1 MTGPCRKPCWEWSK
15 KKLELGASDNL
26 IAGSRYH
33 NRKDLISFPDFGRED
48 DVFQRRK
55 RVQHPLLK
63 GKSSLIQQVL
73 RKDILLNYPY
83 HDFGHVVDLMREAAI
98 DPAVESIHINLY
110 RVAYNS
116 RIINALVNAAHNGKK
131 VVAVIEL
138 YARFDEKNNIRVSNV
153 LQEAGIQVGFGVTGL
168 KVHSKLFLISRRQGV
183 TTSRVAYIGTGNFHE
198 QRAKVFCDF
207 GYLTSDA
214 DLTQEVAD
222 LFSFFHVVFS

>member
-1 MTGPCRKPCWEWSK
+1 M
-15 KKLELGASDNL
+15 
-26 IAGSRYH
+26 
-33 NRKDLISFPDFGRED
+33 
-48 DVFQRRK
+48 
-55 RVQHPLLK
+55 K

-168 KVHSKLFLISRRQGV
+168 KVHSKLFLITRRQGV
-183 TTSRVAYIGTGNFHE
+183 TTNGVAYIGTGNFHE

-214 DLTQEVAD
+214 A
-222 LFSFFHVVFS
+222 SPKK

>member
-1 MTGPCRKPCWEWSK
+1 MDDDNTSLMDKMSAGIAAK
-15 KKLELGASDNL
+15 KFRACDSRPGHAGSHVGGGQTKTRVGGFRNL

-48 DVFQRRK
+48 AVFQRRK

-110 RVAYNS
+110 RV
-116 RIINALVNAAHNGKK
+116 RTIAHHQRPGQRSAQRQKGRGGHY
-131 VVAVIEL
+131 EL

-153 LQEAGIQVGFGVTGL
+153 LQEAGSGGFG
-168 KVHSKLFLISRRQGV
+168 SR
-183 TTSRVAYIGTGNFHE
+183 
-198 QRAKVFCDF
+198 D
-207 GYLTSDA
+207 
-214 DLTQEVAD
+214 
-222 LFSFFHVVFS
+222 